1 MRPIVDLYPLF
12 MSAFT
17 QFYSD
22 FKTKNRQVAL
32 KAGESLLRQL
42 ERIIRSASLVGQSAF
57 FDPYQFDWVKIF
69 EDNWQVIR
77 KELDEILKYRDDLPN
92 FQDISPDQYN
102 ITNDQRWK
110 TFFFYAY
117 GVTAEQNCTLCP
129 ETARLL
135 ASIPGVKTAFFSIL
149 LPQKQIPPHRGPF
162 NGVLRYH
169 LGLMV
174 PKAASDCGIRVGDEV
189 RHWQE
194 GKSLVFDD
202 SFEHEAWNNTD
213 EVRVILFVD
222 IVRPLKFPVSLL
234 NQFIIQLIAW
244 SPYIRDAEA
253 NQKKWDK
260 RLQGL
265 FKKS

>member
-1 MRPIVDLYPLF
+1 
-12 MSAFT
+12 MSALS
-17 QFYSD
+17 QFYTD
-22 FKTKNRQVAL
+22 FKTKNREVAL
-32 KAGESLLRQL
+32 KAGEGLLRQL
-42 ERIIRSASLVGQSAF
+42 ERIIRTSSLVGNSTF
-57 FDPYQFDWVKIF
+57 FDPDQFAWVKTF

-117 GVTAEQNCTLCP
+117 GVTAEQNCRLCP
-129 ETARLL
+129 ETAKLL
-135 ASIPGVKTAFFSIL
+135 SSIPGVKTAFFSIL

-169 LGLMV
+169 LGLII
-174 PKAASDCGIRVGDEV
+174 PEAASDCGIRVGEDV

-213 EVRVILFVD
+213 EVRVVLFVD
-222 IVRPLKFPVSLL
+222 IVRPLKFPASLL

-244 SPYIRDAEA
+244 SPYIKDAET
-253 NQKKWDK
+253 NQKKWDQ

-265 FKKS
+265 FKSKTNS